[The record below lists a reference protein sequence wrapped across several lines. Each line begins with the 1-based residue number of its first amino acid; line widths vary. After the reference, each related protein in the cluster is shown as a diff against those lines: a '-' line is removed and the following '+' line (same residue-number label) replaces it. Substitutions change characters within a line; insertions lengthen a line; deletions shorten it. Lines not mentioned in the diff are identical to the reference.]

1 MKIIWSTPA
10 AAPLWSV
17 RGTIESTDV
26 CIVVES
32 PTKAEAEAIGWRRG
46 IQVVI
51 VNEASAEE
59 TIAAKAEARLF
70 RFTPPPRLTCF
81 GRVVSSN
88 QAACLVLCALATI
101 LLDLRAW
108 HVPLHF

>member
-1 MKIIWSTPA
+1 M
-10 AAPLWSV
+10 
-17 RGTIESTDV
+17 TDT

-32 PTKAEAEAIGWRRG
+32 PTKAEAEMAGWRRG

-51 VNEASAEE
+51 VNEATADE
-59 TIAAKAEARLF
+59 IASAKAEGHLV
-70 RFTPPPRLTCF
+70 RFTPPPRLICF
-81 GRVVSSN
+81 GRVVTSN

-101 LLDLRAW
+101 LLDLHAW